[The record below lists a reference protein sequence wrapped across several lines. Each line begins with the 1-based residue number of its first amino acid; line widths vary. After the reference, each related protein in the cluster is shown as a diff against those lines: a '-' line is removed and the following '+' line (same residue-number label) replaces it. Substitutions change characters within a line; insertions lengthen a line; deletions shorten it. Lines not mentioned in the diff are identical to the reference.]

1 MVCIAFKSLGHE
13 SFHDS
18 HSLID
23 YKDEKI
29 NKSNENDLL
38 YGELKTV
45 VIDYQAVMKK
55 YGVFLTLFG
64 RILLVQIVV
73 LSLTLIVL
81 WFIFIM
87 SFSDVDKYMYSDV
100 AIIKILSAIPP
111 LSIQIYMECYL
122 FGYLHDQKDA
132 IVLALYSSNW
142 TKMDIRCRKMIL
154 LTMKMHN
161 AHYQKLKFTR
171 TKIVNLEMFFK
182 TMGDCYT
189 AVSVLIK
196 YIKSMNE

>member
-1 MVCIAFKSLGHE
+1 M
-13 SFHDS
+13 
-18 HSLID
+18 
-23 YKDEKI
+23 
-29 NKSNENDLL
+29 
-38 YGELKTV
+38 
-45 VIDYQAVMKK
+45 Q
-55 YGVFLTLFG
+55 
-64 RILLVQIVV
+64 
-73 LSLTLIVL
+73 
-81 WFIFIM
+81 
-87 SFSDVDKYMYSDV
+87 SFSGEDKFMDSDV
-100 AIIKILSAIPP
+100 AIVKILCSIPA
-111 LSIQIYMECYL
+111 LSFQIYMECYL

-189 AVSVLIK
+189 VVSVLIK